1 MRKAI
6 WLGLLVLAACDE
18 NTGWNPNY
26 VVADRPYGAVLDST
40 TSYARYK
47 YDRERALIGRAEV
60 PRTIPRV
67 RPFEAPKPAEIWRP
81 SIVVAEPKLPEAWR
95 SGAAAARPVAAT
107 TPQAA
112 TAPPVATVPATTLP
126 VTSSGPYP
134 GSTPVLARYALA
146 ATHAPGTTLWPR
158 PDPDPDLAARTCR
171 SHASADAA
179 QIAFIA
185 KGGPEADPA
194 RMDPDGDGF
203 VCGWN
208 PEPWRQGRRP

>member
-1 MRKAI
+1 MRGSRLPSARMRSTAR
-6 WLGLLVLAACDE
+6 GS
-18 NTGWNPNY
+18 NPKLS
-26 VVADRPYGAVLDST
+26 ATSSTDRPAF
-40 TSYARYK
+40 TS
-47 YDRERALIGRAEV
+47 
-60 PRTIPRV
+60 
-67 RPFEAPKPAEIWRP
+67 
-81 SIVVAEPKLPEAWR
+81 
-95 SGAAAARPVAAT
+95 AT
-107 TPQAA
+107 NASRW
-112 TAPPVATVPATTLP
+112 L
-126 VTSSGPYP
+126 TSSGCKHPRCPADYGRLTWVTRELAHQLNDSGAETIIIYG